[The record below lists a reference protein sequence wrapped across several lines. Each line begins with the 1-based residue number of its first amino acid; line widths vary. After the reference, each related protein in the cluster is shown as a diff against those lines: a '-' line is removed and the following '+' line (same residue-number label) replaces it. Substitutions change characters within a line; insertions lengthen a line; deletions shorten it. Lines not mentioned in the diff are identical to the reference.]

1 MNLRMKR
8 LLSCAAAIFAAA
20 VFAAEPAPVVN
31 WAKPGQWRAI
41 APAEVSSDG
50 AIVTIQQPGSA
61 FTTIAAYPIDG
72 GQDTQKTYQ
81 GISFRVR
88 GDGSDEWGCIGINN
102 GLRFGGV
109 YYFPVKST
117 DWVEYRVAFSD
128 MAPACDHTPG
138 LPRTIAVGDL
148 GSLSLG
154 DRWKIGTGNLDRPT
168 FRYEVTDLKLLPE
181 IPARFEAK
189 PLRPMPLRDAVAKM
203 KKGEQIRIICFGDSI
218 TAGTSLRNRAVERYA
233 ALLGPALAK
242 HFNNPGI
249 TSHCA
254 ATGGAHGYESVAWLD
269 RDLQEGLPDVAT
281 MLIGYNNCSSA
292 QSPEMYRKHLSMWVE
307 RLTELTQGK
316 CAIVLIPTVPGV
328 PRFTTQDYMAKITR
342 EVAKE
347 YGCTVAPIDEAIRRM
362 GPLTYKKQYL
372 ADTVHPNAEGH
383 KFFCNIL
390 LGLFTR

>member
-20 VFAAEPAPVVN
+20 LFAAEPAPVVN

-61 FTTIAAYPIDG
+61 FTTITAYPIDG
-72 GQDTQKTYQ
+72 GQNTQKTYQ

-203 KKGEQIRIICFGDSI
+203 KKGEQVRIVCFGDSI
-218 TAGTSLRNRAVERYA
+218 TAGTSDR
-233 ALLGPALAK
+233 K
-242 HFNNPGI
+242 
-249 TSHCA
+249 
-254 ATGGAHGYESVAWLD
+254 SV
-269 RDLQEGLPDVAT
+269 V
-281 MLIGYNNCSSA
+281 
-292 QSPEMYRKHLSMWVE
+292 
-307 RLTELTQGK
+307 
-316 CAIVLIPTVPGV
+316 
-328 PRFTTQDYMAKITR
+328 
-342 EVAKE
+342 
-347 YGCTVAPIDEAIRRM
+347 
-362 GPLTYKKQYL
+362 
-372 ADTVHPNAEGH
+372 
-383 KFFCNIL
+383 
-390 LGLFTR
+390 